1 MKHSCGSKI
10 IELSLHVIKHAI
22 RGKST
27 IIQDTFGTV
36 YYIDHLPSSVNRRIP
51 VPYRRLTIRLNSMP
65 GTAFVFKIVCARLLA
80 CCNTPAIV
88 STSYSDGK
96 RIETHRHRSSDTN
109 ELAPQQQSAYSPHC
123 IGSVSIVTR
132 AVARRSSYLRYHISK
147 DWLAHCSSCVC

>member
-1 MKHSCGSKI
+1 MPACHDGGISLCTPYCSSGRRPWCAMKHSCGSKI

-80 CCNTPAIV
+80 CCNRPAIV
-88 STSYSDGK
+88 STSHLTVTANASK
-96 RIETHRHRSSDTN
+96 RIAIGVRTPTSWHLSSSLHT
-109 ELAPQQQSAYSPHC
+109 L
-123 IGSVSIVTR
+123 
-132 AVARRSSYLRYHISK
+132 HI
-147 DWLAHCSSCVC
+147 A